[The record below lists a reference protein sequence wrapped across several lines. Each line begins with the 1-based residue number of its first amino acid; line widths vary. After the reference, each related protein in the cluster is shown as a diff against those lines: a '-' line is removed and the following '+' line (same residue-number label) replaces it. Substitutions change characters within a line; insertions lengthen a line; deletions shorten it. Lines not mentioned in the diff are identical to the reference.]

1 MKKVFS
7 ILVSA
12 IIVVSVLTT
21 GISAYADAGTYT
33 PGMPYILSGT
43 VGERG
48 TVETPIGTVDYF
60 TLTTESGD
68 VAVTREMS
76 LFLTLDNTQTGP
88 ISDVWVSYQAPE
100 AGDNI
105 KVYCICSGIAEELG
119 MDLFSF
125 GSPKYIIKDK
135 PAGQTAEPTTAE
147 KNALQSAKDYL
158 NVKAF
163 SYDGLVKQLEFSG
176 YTHEQAVYGADN
188 CGADWFEQAVK
199 SGKEY
204 LDVMAFSR
212 DRLISQLEYSGFTHE
227 QAVYGAD
234 KNGL

>member
-1 MKKVFS
+1 MKKTLS
-7 ILVSA
+7 ILFSA
-12 IIVVSVLTT
+12 ITMLLIFASGVV
-21 GISAYADAGTYT
+21 AYADDTAYT

-43 VGERG
+43 VGARG

-60 TLTTESGD
+60 TLSTADGD

-100 AGDNI
+100 VGDSI
-105 KVYCICSGIAEELG
+105 KVFCLCSGIAEDLG
-119 MDLFSF
+119 IDLFSF

-147 KNALQSAKDYL
+147 KNALRSAKDYL
-158 NVKAF
+158 NYSAF
-163 SYDGLVKQLEFSG
+163 SYTGLIRQLEFEG
-176 YTHEQAVYGADN
+176 YTTEQATYGADN

-199 SGKEY
+199 SAKEY
-204 LDVMAFSR
+204 LDYSAFSR
-212 DRLISQLEYSGFTHE
+212 DGLIRQLEFEGFTHE
-227 QAVYGAD
+227 QAVYGVD
-234 KNGL
+234 QNGL